1 MKKKRFGAA
10 MMAAVVS
17 VSLLLPGCGQEA
29 SGPEETENPSGS
41 SSADSS
47 EASAEVPTEAASDS
61 QAVSVDSAGWLT
73 PFEETVKLDVVVG
86 WDADSGVKE
95 GTTPETNSL
104 VEAARDLLN
113 IELNFLWMVPND
125 QFSEKFALQ
134 ISSGD
139 IPDIVMLSS
148 GDFYEFMDSEYLRD
162 LTDAYNEYAS
172 DELRTTVE
180 GFGEAAVKYSSRD
193 GKLYGIPAQLDTAE
207 SVAGLYYRSD
217 WLDAIGIGVPTNT
230 QEMNDMLVALAEY
243 GVTVNGGKDTV
254 GLGTTSNVLNT
265 NFALSA
271 YFQCY
276 GAYPNK
282 WIMRDGVLVNGM
294 VQDEM
299 LDALNGLKDL
309 YERGG
314 LATDFATWN
323 SDQFN
328 ERVTTDQVGAAFG
341 TYYIPAWPLNQNKDA
356 NPEAEWAEL
365 NIVSIGSRPAMNQ
378 VSINHFNVVTK
389 DAPEN
394 AEAALIKL
402 LNMTLA
408 ANSNSTFDKTV
419 FEGRD
424 LAGNGA
430 SIFYLPVY
438 MYFPTPWN
446 QYRENI
452 WAAYESQDPSGL
464 ITDIEQEWYGY
475 MNDYLTKGNACENLG
490 TAWGM
495 YKSRLS
501 EDMGIAIGLAA
512 RESGE
517 YEPAYYYG
525 PATKTEQRVS
535 STLSDMAVSFFVE
548 YIMGQK
554 GEADWESFK
563 QSWNE
568 MGGQAWT
575 DEVNE
580 QYKSITQ

>member
-328 ERVTTDQVGAAFG
+328 ERVTTDQVGAVFG

-365 NIVSIGSRPAMNQ
+365 SIASIGSRPAMNQ

-419 FEGRD
+419 FGGRD

-525 PATKTEQRVS
+525 PATRTEQRVS

>member
-1 MKKKRFGAA
+1 
-10 MMAAVVS
+10 
-17 VSLLLPGCGQEA
+17 
-29 SGPEETENPSGS
+29 
-41 SSADSS
+41 
-47 EASAEVPTEAASDS
+47 
-61 QAVSVDSAGWLT
+61 VDSAGWLT

-365 NIVSIGSRPAMNQ
+365 SIASIGSRPAMNQ

-419 FEGRD
+419 FGGRD

-525 PATKTEQRVS
+525 PATRTEQRVS

>member
-1 MKKKRFGAA
+1 MKKMKFGAM
-10 MMAAVVS
+10 MMAALVS
-17 VSLLLPGCGQEA
+17 APMLLSGCGQEPSA
-29 SGPEETENPSGS
+29 PEATSNP
-41 SSADSS
+41 S
-47 EASAEVPTEAASDS
+47 EASDASDVS
-61 QAVSVDSAGWLT
+61 QESQGDPTSEPQAAAEDAPWLT

-86 WDADSGVKE
+86 WDADGGVKE
-95 GTTPETNSL
+95 GTTPETNAL

-125 QFSEKFALQ
+125 QFSEKLALQ
-134 ISSGD
+134 ISSGN
-139 IPDIVMLSS
+139 IPDIVMLDS
-148 GDFYEFMDSEYLRD
+148 GNFYEFMSSDYLRD
-162 LTDAYNEYAS
+162 LTDAYETYAS
-172 DELRTTVE
+172 DELKNTVE
-180 GFGEAAVKYSSRD
+180 GFGEEAVRYSSRD
-193 GKLYGIPAQLDTAE
+193 GRLYGIPAQLDTSE

-217 WLDAIGIGVPTNT
+217 WLDAIGTGKPTNV

-243 GVTVNGGKDTV
+243 GASVNGGKDTV
-254 GLGTTSNVLNT
+254 GLGTTSSVLNT

-282 WIMRDGVLVNGM
+282 WIMRDGTLVNGI

-309 YERGG
+309 YERGA
-314 LATDFATWN
+314 LAADFATWN

-365 NIVSIGSRPAMNQ
+365 NIADIGSKPAMNQ
-378 VSINHFNVVTK
+378 VSINHFNVVTR

-394 AEAALIKL
+394 AEAALMKL
-402 LNMTLA
+402 LNLTLA
-408 ANSNSTFDKTV
+408 ANGNSTFDKSV
-419 FEGRD
+419 FQGRD
-424 LAGNGA
+424 LAENGA

-438 MYFPTPWN
+438 MYFPTPWK

-452 WAAYESQDPSGL
+452 RAAYEAQDPSGL
-464 ITDIEQEWYGY
+464 ITNVEQEWYGY
-475 MNDYLTKGNACENLG
+475 MNDYLTHGNACENLG

-501 EDMGIAIGLAA
+501 EDMGIAVGLAA
-512 RESGE
+512 RETGE

-525 PATKTEQRVS
+525 PATETEQRVS
-535 STLSDMAVSFFVE
+535 ATLSDMSVSFTVE

-554 GEADWESFK
+554 GEADWESFR

-575 DEVNE
+575 EEVNE
-580 QYKSITQ
+580 QYQSITQ

>member
-1 MKKKRFGAA
+1 MKKRKLTAVA
-10 MMAAVVS
+10 MAVVML
-17 VSLLLPGCGQEA
+17 VPALMAGCGQEA
-29 SGPEETENPSGS
+29 SGPE
-41 SSADSS
+41 
-47 EASAEVPTEAASDS
+47 PTVEPSDS
-61 QAVSVDSAGWLT
+61 AQDTPEPQVEVTPQAVAAVGGAEWLT
-73 PFEETVKLDVVVG
+73 PFEEAVKLDVVVG
-86 WDADSGVKE
+86 WDADGGVKE

-104 VEAARDLLN
+104 VEVAKDLLN

-134 ISSGD
+134 VSSGD
-139 IPDIVMLSS
+139 IPDIVMLDS
-148 GDFYEFMDSEYLRD
+148 GDFYEFMASDYLRD

-172 DELRTTVE
+172 EELKATVE

-193 GKLYGIPAQLDTAE
+193 GRLYGIPAQLDTAE

-217 WLDAIGIGVPTNT
+217 WLDAIGTGVPTNT

-243 GVTVNGGKDTV
+243 GASVNGGKDTV
-254 GLGTTSNVLNT
+254 GLGTTSSVLNT

-282 WIMRDGVLVNGM
+282 WIMRDDKLVNGV

-309 YERGG
+309 YARGA

-328 ERVTTDQVGAAFG
+328 ECVTTDQVGAAFG

-365 NIVSIGSRPAMNQ
+365 SIAAVGSKPAMNQ

-389 DAPEN
+389 DAPEQ

-402 LNMTLA
+402 LNLTLA
-408 ANSNSTFDKTV
+408 VNSNSTFDKTI
-419 FEGRD
+419 FAGRD
-424 LAGNGA
+424 LAENGA

-452 WAAYESQDPSGL
+452 WAAYEAQDPSGL
-464 ITDIEQEWYGY
+464 ITDIEKEWYGY
-475 MNDYLTKGNACENLG
+475 MNSYLTDGNACENLG

-501 EDMGIAIGLAA
+501 EDMGIAVGLAA
-512 RESGE
+512 RESGV

-525 PATKTEQRVS
+525 PATETEQRVS
-535 STLSDMAVSFFVE
+535 STLSDMSVSFIVE

-554 GEADWESFK
+554 TEADWESFK

-568 MGGQAWT
+568 MGGEAWT
-575 DEVNE
+575 NEVNE
-580 QYKSITQ
+580 QYRSITQ

>member
-104 VEAARDLLN
+104 VEATRDLLN

-365 NIVSIGSRPAMNQ
+365 SIASIGSRPAMNQ

-419 FEGRD
+419 FGGRD

-525 PATKTEQRVS
+525 PATRTEQRVS

>member
-299 LDALNGLKDL
+299 LDALNGPKDL

-365 NIVSIGSRPAMNQ
+365 SIASIGSRPAMNQ

-419 FEGRD
+419 FGGRD

-525 PATKTEQRVS
+525 PATRTEQRVS